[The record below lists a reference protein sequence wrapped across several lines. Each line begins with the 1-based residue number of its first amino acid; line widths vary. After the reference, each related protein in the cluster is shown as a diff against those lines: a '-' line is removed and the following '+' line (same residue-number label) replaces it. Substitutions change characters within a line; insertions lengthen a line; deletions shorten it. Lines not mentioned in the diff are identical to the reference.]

1 MTVNQNVAV
10 LKYMNF
16 SIQTTRSNH
25 HWNGRYADIP
35 ISHTKHLD
43 TKLHVHKYIITI
55 TYIGLFSFFSSNVY
69 KITYTYPDSLV
80 ILFLVVP

>member
-35 ISHTKHLD
+35 ISHTEHLD
-43 TKLHVHKYIITI
+43 TKLHVHKHIITI
-55 TYIGLFSFFSSNVY
+55 TCRFVF
-69 KITYTYPDSLV
+69 V
-80 ILFLVVP
+80 IMHPVFTK